1 MGLQGGI
8 SEEKMDGV
16 SASVVIGLAVLLV
29 AWIFFKSRHGSSDQ
43 KLKLPP
49 GPRPLPI
56 IGNLHMLGKLPH
68 RKLRE
73 LSKKYGPIMFLRLGS
88 VPTVVASTPEMAK
101 EFLKTH
107 DLNFASRP
115 ATCAGKYVTYNST
128 DVGFAPYGPYWRKMR
143 KVCMLELLSAKRI
156 ESMKFIREEEIA
168 VMRERI
174 MKQCGVNGSNPVNVS
189 KVVSTYATDIICRM
203 AFGRKYS
210 EETLT
215 DSRGFKIMIQEVFY
229 VGGEVNIGDF
239 IPYLEWMDLQ
249 GLRRRQ
255 KHIHK
260 VFDDFFEK
268 IIQEHVENKSRDHRD
283 FVDVM
288 LQLSEDNTMDIE
300 ITRDNIKAVIL
311 DMLSAGTDTSSATL
325 EWAMS
330 ELLLNPSMM
339 KKAQDELQSV
349 VGLNR
354 MVEESDL
361 PQLEYLQVVV
371 KETLRLHPPGPLLI
385 PHEAREDC
393 VVAGYNIPKKAR
405 IIVNVFAVG
414 TDPNSWEDADMFK
427 PERFIGSPIDIKG
440 QDFEVIPFGSGRR
453 GCPGQ
458 PLGTTVVE
466 YALATLLHCF
476 DWRLPDGMKAEDLSM
491 AEEFGLSTPRTVH
504 LLAVPTPRLSH
515 P

>member
-1 MGLQGGI
+1 
-8 SEEKMDGV
+8 
-16 SASVVIGLAVLLV
+16 
-29 AWIFFKSRHGSSDQ
+29 
-43 KLKLPP
+43 
-49 GPRPLPI
+49 
-56 IGNLHMLGKLPH
+56 
-68 RKLRE
+68 
-73 LSKKYGPIMFLRLGS
+73 MFLRLGS

-174 MKQCGVNGSNPVNVS
+174 MKQCGVNGSNPVNGLKALYLS
-189 KVVSTYATDIICRM
+189 
-203 AFGRKYS
+203 
-210 EETLT
+210 
-215 DSRGFKIMIQEVFY
+215 
-229 VGGEVNIGDF
+229 GEFNIGDF

>member
-1 MGLQGGI
+1 
-8 SEEKMDGV
+8 MDGV
-16 SASVVIGLAVLLV
+16 SASVIGLAVLLV
-29 AWIFFKSRHGSSDQ
+29 AWIFLKRRHGSPDQ

-107 DLNFASRP
+107 DLIFASRP
-115 ATCAGKYVTYNST
+115 ATCQGKYVVYNST
-128 DVGFAPYGPYWRKMR
+128 DLGFAPYGPYWRKMR
-143 KVCMLELLSAKRI
+143 KVCVLELLSSKRI

-168 VMRERI
+168 VMRESI

-189 KVVSTYATDIICRM
+189 KVVSTFVTDIICRM
-203 AFGRKYS
+203 TFGRKYS
-210 EETLT
+210 GETLK
-215 DSRGFKIMIQEVFY
+215 DSRGFKTMIHEVFY
-229 VGGEVNIGDF
+229 VASANNIGDF

-260 VFDDFFEK
+260 VFDDFFEN
-268 IIQEHVENKSRDHRD
+268 IIQEHVENKIRGHRD

-288 LQLSEDNTMDIE
+288 LQLSEDNTMDIK
-300 ITRDNIKAVIL
+300 ITRDNIKAVIF
-311 DMLSAGTDTSSATL
+311 DMLAAGTDTSSATL

-361 PQLEYLQVVV
+361 PQLDSFQFVL

-393 VVAGYNIPKKAR
+393 IVAGYTIPKKAR
-405 IIVNVFAVG
+405 ILVNAFAVG
-414 TDPNSWEDADMFK
+414 TDPNSWEDAEKFK

-440 QDFEVIPFGSGRR
+440 QNFEALPFGSGRR
-453 GCPGQ
+453 ACPAQ
-458 PLGTTVVE
+458 SLGTIVVE

-491 AEEFGLSTPRTVH
+491 TEEFGLSTPRAVH
-504 LLAVPTPRLSH
+504 LLAVPTPRL
-515 P
+515 PQP

>member
-1 MGLQGGI
+1 
-8 SEEKMDGV
+8 
-16 SASVVIGLAVLLV
+16 
-29 AWIFFKSRHGSSDQ
+29 
-43 KLKLPP
+43 
-49 GPRPLPI
+49 
-56 IGNLHMLGKLPH
+56 
-68 RKLRE
+68 
-73 LSKKYGPIMFLRLGS
+73 
-88 VPTVVASTPEMAK
+88 
-101 EFLKTH
+101 
-107 DLNFASRP
+107 
-115 ATCAGKYVTYNST
+115 
-128 DVGFAPYGPYWRKMR
+128 
-143 KVCMLELLSAKRI
+143 
-156 ESMKFIREEEIA
+156 
-168 VMRERI
+168 
-174 MKQCGVNGSNPVNVS
+174 
-189 KVVSTYATDIICRM
+189 
-203 AFGRKYS
+203 
-210 EETLT
+210 
-215 DSRGFKIMIQEVFY
+215 MIQEVFY
-229 VGGEVNIGDF
+229 VDSEVNIGDF

-268 IIQEHVENKSRDHRD
+268 IIQEHVENKSRNHRD

-311 DMLSAGTDTSSATL
+311 VCTSSTTLEWAMSELLLNPSMMKKAQDELQSVIGLNRMVEEYDLPQLEYLQVVAKETLRLHPPGPLLIPHEAREDCIVAGYNIPKKARIIVNFFAVGTDPNSWEDADWRRGCPGKPLGTTVDMLSAGTDTSSATL

-427 PERFIGSPIDIKG
+427 PDMVGPMLIF
-440 QDFEVIPFGSGRR
+440 
-453 GCPGQ
+453 
-458 PLGTTVVE
+458 
-466 YALATLLHCF
+466 
-476 DWRLPDGMKAEDLSM
+476 
-491 AEEFGLSTPRTVH
+491 
-504 LLAVPTPRLSH
+504 
-515 P
+515 